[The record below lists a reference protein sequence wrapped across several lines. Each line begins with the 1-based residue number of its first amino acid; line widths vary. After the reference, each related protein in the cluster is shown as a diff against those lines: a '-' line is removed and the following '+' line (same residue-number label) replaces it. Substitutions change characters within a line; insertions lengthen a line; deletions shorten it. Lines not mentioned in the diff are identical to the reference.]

1 MERLRIS
8 QLVGLSV
15 MLGLVAVQMTAD
27 VAKLSAEIASAVRFL
42 VSALTLIMV
51 FRRHPRARAAIEATG
66 WVIIGS
72 VGLDY
77 YLHHPIPRLEFAQCA
92 LGAVLLMSSFAMKPL
107 LRRPACDIRHKPTM
121 TGGV

>member
-8 QLVGLSV
+8 QLVGLGV

-27 VAKLSAEIASAVRFL
+27 VARLSAEIASAVRFL
-42 VSALTLIMV
+42 VSALTMIMV

-66 WVIIGS
+66 WIILAS
-72 VGLDY
+72 VGLDF
-77 YLHHPIPRLEFAQCA
+77 YLHHPIPRVEFAQCT
-92 LGAVLLMSSFAMKPL
+92 LGTLLLMSSFAMKPL
-107 LRRPACDIRHKPTM
+107 LRRPGCDIRHKPTM

>member
-42 VSALTLIMV
+42 VSAMTLIMV
-51 FRRHPRARAAIEATG
+51 FRRHPRARAAIECTG
-66 WVIIGS
+66 WVVLGS
-72 VGLDY
+72 IGLDF
-77 YLHHPIPRLEFAQCA
+77 YLHHPIPRVEFAQCA
-92 LGAVLLMSSFAMKPL
+92 LGTLLLMSSFAMKPL
-107 LRRPACDIRHKPTM
+107 LRRPACDIHRKPTM